1 MNFNQIV
8 ELSEVEGRPGV
19 VFLNLLSQIDFN
31 VYSYLQNTLDMH
43 LQFVEELGSISV
55 LCHERLMMPKNKRI
69 GLFDFGICVC
79 DRRKLKEHFI
89 LPEGDRKD

>member
-8 ELSEVEGRPGV
+8 ELSEVEGRPEV
-19 VFLNLLSQIDFN
+19 VFLNLFSQIDFN

-55 LCHERLMMPKNKRI
+55 LCH
-69 GLFDFGICVC
+69 
-79 DRRKLKEHFI
+79 
-89 LPEGDRKD
+89 